1 VSAKP
6 FLMFSAFALLSACS
20 RAGSEAPSPKAAVD
34 MRAPADDASAR
45 FWNTQS
51 PPSRVKPLNSL

>member
-1 VSAKP
+1 
-6 FLMFSAFALLSACS
+6 MFSAFALLSACY

-34 MRAPADDASAR
+34 VRAPADDASAR